1 MKRRLG
7 LTLLVALVFLLAACG
22 KSTSTN
28 SITGIVW
35 QWTAM
40 QETVPASQSVVPNPQ
55 NYTIIFNMDNTVTIK
70 ADCNQVGG
78 TYTVSGSN
86 LTIILGPSTLM
97 YCGDASLDQ
106 IYLASLRSPVT
117 RSSTIS
123 SSSNLPMMAAKWIS
137 ITAAKLNSTT

>member
-106 IYLASLRSPVT
+106 IYLASLSKVA
-117 RSSTIS
+117 SYAIV
-123 SSSNLPMMAAKWIS
+123 NDQLQLKFADDGGKMDFNNGGKAQ
-137 ITAAKLNSTT
+137 